1 MNYSIVLTET
11 AQADLSAIFRY
22 IAVDLQSVQ
31 NANGQLSRIE
41 KAIASLDQ
49 MPERY
54 RVYDKKNRRE
64 RNMRVMPV
72 DNYLVF
78 YGNNQLVLAVTGID
92 TLRFEVNRH
101 RRIEA
106 TQLLQCG
113 QHIHYILFTIPADSG
128 TATIQTA
135 KRSGIT
141 VRKEPITKKEQK

>member
-31 NANGQLSRIE
+31 NANSQLSRIE
-41 KAIASLDQ
+41 KAITSLDQ

-54 RVYDKKNRRE
+54 RVYDRKNWRE

-78 YGNNQLVLAVTGID
+78 YVPTHDDLTVTVMRIMYGGRDIDRQLEMLET
-92 TLRFEVNRH
+92 E
-101 RRIEA
+101 
-106 TQLLQCG
+106 
-113 QHIHYILFTIPADSG
+113 
-128 TATIQTA
+128 
-135 KRSGIT
+135 
-141 VRKEPITKKEQK
+141 

>member
-31 NANGQLSRIE
+31 NANSQLSRIE

-54 RVYDKKNRRE
+54 RVYDRKNWRE
-64 RNMRVMPV
+64 RNIRVMPV

-78 YGNNQLVLAVTGID
+78 FYVPTHDDLTVTVMRIMYGSRNIDRQLEMTE
-92 TLRFEVNRH
+92 TE
-101 RRIEA
+101 
-106 TQLLQCG
+106 
-113 QHIHYILFTIPADSG
+113 
-128 TATIQTA
+128 
-135 KRSGIT
+135 
-141 VRKEPITKKEQK
+141 